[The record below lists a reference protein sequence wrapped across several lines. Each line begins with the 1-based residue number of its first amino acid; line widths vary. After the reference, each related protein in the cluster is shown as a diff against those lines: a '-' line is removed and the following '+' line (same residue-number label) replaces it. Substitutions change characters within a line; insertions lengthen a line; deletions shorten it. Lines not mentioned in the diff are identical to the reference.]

1 MHAEIYI
8 PQPEFNHPAELAMIA
23 RLRDSGAAL
32 LEAYLAKETKN
43 GVTFIARDA
52 AKRIFPEYKANPTE
66 NNRYSD
72 RAASALADA
81 ARRLILSRPP
91 LMPRNEVILFTG
103 APASGKSAAG
113 RPLDIVTVEIVHE
126 TIFTSTDK
134 ASTFLEEALYAGR
147 LPAIS
152 LVYTNDP
159 RINVRRMIARA
170 IRIGRTVPLAFMAKT
185 YVEVPQIVFNLSQQF
200 GDRLRIAVTDNSG
213 TPADV
218 LQHNNI
224 DWALRETGRY
234 TVEGCLREM
243 DDELDEIQNRNPVP
257 HRVVQEARLR

>member
-1 MHAEIYI
+1 
-8 PQPEFNHPAELAMIA
+8 MIA
-23 RLRDSGAAL
+23 HLRDDGPAL
-32 LEAYLAKETKN
+32 LEAYLAKEKKN

-103 APASGKSAAG
+103 APASGKSAVG
-113 RPLDIVTVEIVHE
+113 RPLDIATVEIVHE

-134 ASTFLEEALYAGR
+134 ARAFLEEALDAGR

-170 IRIGRTVPLAFMAKT
+170 IQIGRTVPLAFMAKA
-185 YVEVPQIVFNLSQQF
+185 YVEVPQIVLDLAWQF
-200 GDRLRIAVTDNSG
+200 GSRLSISVCDNSG
-213 TPADV
+213 LPTD
-218 LQHNNI
+218 
-224 DWALRETGRY
+224 ALRHDSIWRAFDETTERY

-243 DDELDEIQNRNPVP
+243 DDELNEIQHRNPIPP
-257 HRVVQEARLR
+257 HILYEARLR